1 MLSRGIRYGYEWIWH
16 LVKLVNA
23 GSGLS
28 GWDGSGCQWDDQTR
42 RLDGSLSV
50 RSSGG
55 EPSQSQW
62 RWRRNLMGM
71 EVKEVNAIGIIKNK
85 NYFFN
90 MKCKDVLDK
99 KLPVAGENEIA

>member
-1 MLSRGIRYGYEWIWH
+1 MGNAIKGNSIWSRVDLTSGEVGD
-16 LVKLVNA
+16 A

-50 RSSGG
+50 RSGGG

-71 EVKEVNAIGIIKNK
+71 EVKEVNAIGGMKK
-85 NYFFN
+85 NYF
-90 MKCKDVLDK
+90 L
-99 KLPVAGENEIA
+99 